1 MCNNDQ
7 ESTLCAHS
15 KRCDSGLA
23 HPEFDVSMHA
33 ADFQKRRGARLQ
45 PLDAP
50 RQLPA
55 PTDGLDAGAVPSAEE
70 LRAAAAA
77 VDTDL

>member
-1 MCNNDQ
+1 MN
-7 ESTLCAHS
+7 
-15 KRCDSGLA
+15 LA
-23 HPEFDVSMHA
+23 LTVNLALHP

-45 PLDAP
+45 PTDAP

-55 PTDGLDAGAVPSAEE
+55 PMTGLDAGAIPSAEE